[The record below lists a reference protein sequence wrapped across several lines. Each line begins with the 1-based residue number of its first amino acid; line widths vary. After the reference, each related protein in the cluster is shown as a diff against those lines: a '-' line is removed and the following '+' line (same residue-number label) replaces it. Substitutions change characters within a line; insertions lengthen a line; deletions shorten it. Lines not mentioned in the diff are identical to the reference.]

1 MKAYWLQQ
9 ADNWAHLAQWHAE
22 QGNEG
27 RVTQALLHLDEALER
42 YFRPRLGL

>member
-9 ADNWAHLAQWHAE
+9 ADAWAQLAQEHAHW
-22 QGNEG
+22 GNTQ
-27 RVTQALLHLDEALER
+27 RVAQALLHLDEALER